1 MPFDSQRIRPLAVA
15 MVRRSSGEVLA
26 VKGWDKVKQE
36 YFYRVLGGGIE
47 FGETAAETVG
57 REFLEEMGASLKN
70 LRQLD
75 VVENIFTYNGKPGH
89 EIVFIMEAELADSSL
104 YQKEHLPF
112 MEPNA
117 SAPYVEWVSVM
128 PETRIYPEK
137 VKELLGV
144 LL

>member
-1 MPFDSQRIRPLAVA
+1 MPFDSQRIRPLAIA
-15 MVRRSSGEVLA
+15 IVRRPSGEVLA

-70 LRQLD
+70 LLQLD

-89 EIVFIMEAELADSSL
+89 EIVFIMEADLADASL

-112 MEPNA
+112 VEPNA
-117 SAPYVEWVSVM
+117 PAPYAEWV
-128 PETRIYPEK
+128 PLTPQTRIYPEK
-137 VKELLGV
+137 VKNLLGI
-144 LL
+144 L